1 MLSHK
6 LNGQYQMSTLYDTK
20 IELNNVEY
28 GICGIDVG
36 NSRVKIH
43 HDNVELS
50 FPYDKE
56 WKKNVQHH
64 FRDHTTQKYLIG
76 LSSVNPKHTTAIV
89 KVLQRIL
96 GHKTLNVHSLLMR
109 NQGLLQFG
117 NVESAG
123 IDRLLGTIGAMQVA
137 PPPLITVDCG
147 TAITIN
153 AVSSEKVFLGGVI
166 FAGMSTQIF
175 GLSKQ
180 TAAIALIPMEE
191 PEGTSGINTKESL
204 LSGVVSSAIGS
215 ILYTVENFQKAF
227 FGGEKVPIV
236 LTGGESRFVQRGLE
250 AKGLTVREDSNIV
263 TDGILRLLADA
274 KISDLQDTVIAK
286 I

>member
-1 MLSHK
+1 MP
-6 LNGQYQMSTLYDTK
+6 TLYDTK
-20 IELNNVEY
+20 IEINNVEY

-76 LSSVNPKHTTAIV
+76 LSSVNPNQTTAIV

-96 GHKTLNVHSLLMR
+96 GHKTLNAHSLLMR
-109 NQGLLQFG
+109 NQGLLKFG
-117 NVESAG
+117 DVESAG
-123 IDRLLGTIGAMQVA
+123 IDRLLGTIGAMKNTA
-137 PPPLITVDCG
+137 PPLITVDCG
-147 TAITIN
+147 TAVTIN
-153 AVSSEKVFLGGVI
+153 AVSENKVFLGGVI
-166 FAGMSTQIF
+166 FAGLATQIF

-180 TAAIALIPMEE
+180 TAAITEIPIEE
-191 PEGTSGINTKESL
+191 PEGISGINTKESL
-204 LSGVVSSAIGS
+204 LAGVVSSTVGS
-215 ILYTVENFQKAF
+215 ILYSVDNFQKEF
-227 FGGEKVPIV
+227 FNGQSVPIV
-236 LTGGESRFVQRGLE
+236 LTGGESGFVKKRLVDRGLS
-250 AKGLTVREDSNIV
+250 VIQDVNIV

-274 KISDLQDTVIAK
+274 EVPDLQDTVIAK

>member
-1 MLSHK
+1 MP
-6 LNGQYQMSTLYDTK
+6 TLYDTK
-20 IELNNVEY
+20 IEINNVEY

-76 LSSVNPKHTTAIV
+76 LSSVNPKQTTAIV

-96 GHKTLNVHSLLMR
+96 GHKTLNAHSLLMR
-109 NQGLLQFG
+109 NQGLLKFG
-117 NVESAG
+117 DVESAG
-123 IDRLLGTIGAMQVA
+123 IDRLLGTIGAMKNTA
-137 PPPLITVDCG
+137 PPLITVDCG
-147 TAITIN
+147 TAVTIN
-153 AVSSEKVFLGGVI
+153 AVSENKVFLGGVI
-166 FAGMSTQIF
+166 FAGLATQIF

-180 TAAIALIPMEE
+180 TAAITEIPIEE
-191 PEGTSGINTKESL
+191 PEGVSGINTKESL
-204 LSGVVSSAIGS
+204 LAGVVSSTVGS
-215 ILYTVENFQKAF
+215 ILYSVDNFQKEF
-227 FGGEKVPIV
+227 FNGLSVPIV
-236 LTGGESRFVQRGLE
+236 LTGGESGFVKKRLVDR
-250 AKGLTVREDSNIV
+250 GLTVIQDANIV

-274 KISDLQDTVIAK
+274 EVPDLQDTVIAK